1 MNISDDV
8 VNEYNSYDKMLHVSC
23 KNVYDTEL
31 YLKFNHLTIEVVYDK
46 DFLQSIERIT
56 NFTDDYFLLHNRRP
70 TILIVGLDDGCLNEY
85 IDFLRDSYKLYINLL
100 SKDETNFNTRDF
112 ICLRYIHD
120 MINDLMDYNYRIFDD
135 FRQFEIHTLVNI
147 INED

>member
-56 NFTDDYFLLHNRRP
+56 LPSPANPSCITRCGLLP
-70 TILIVGLDDGCLNEY
+70 G
-85 IDFLRDSYKLYINLL
+85 S
-100 SKDETNFNTRDF
+100 
-112 ICLRYIHD
+112 
-120 MINDLMDYNYRIFDD
+120 
-135 FRQFEIHTLVNI
+135 
-147 INED
+147 

>member
-8 VNEYNSYDKMLHVSC
+8 YTYNSCNKMFYISC

-46 DFLQSIERIT
+46 DFLQSIERIM

-70 TILIVGLDDGCLNEY
+70 IIKIVRIDDGCLDEY
-85 IDFLRDSYKLYINLL
+85 IDFLRDSYKMYINLL
-100 SKDETNFNTRDF
+100 SKDEINFNTRDF
-112 ICLRYIHD
+112 ICLRHIHD
-120 MINDLMDYNYRIFDD
+120 MINDLMDYNYRVFDD